1 MFYVFRISV
10 VLLYSLALVPTISAQ
25 DRAAPN
31 EQEIVD
37 QIIKSMDKDADGSIS
52 ESEASADLKL
62 FFANYDKNSDGKIDG
77 AEAVAIAQWLSAND
91 LGKQPKADQSA
102 DIAKQ
107 KALVKQWIL
116 SADKDGDGKVNQKE
130 APPQL
135 AAYFG
140 AFDTNAD
147 KTIDADEAIRIIP
160 YIDPAL
166 AKTAAAKQKNDL
178 QTIDPQTTDSEATS
192 TKLTAEQLIASMDRN
207 GNKSIDS
214 DEAPEELAPYFDA
227 LDSNSDGNID
237 SVEALALLPHIT
249 AEQTSAILAA
259 LKQLP

>member
-25 DRAAPN
+25 DQAAPN

-37 QIIKSMDKDADGSIS
+37 QIMKSMDKDADGNIS

-77 AEAVAIAQWLSAND
+77 AEAVAIAQWLLAND
-91 LGKQPKADQSA
+91 LDEQPKADQSA
-102 DIAKQ
+102 NIAKQ
-107 KALVKQWIL
+107 KALVKQWIV
-116 SADKDGDGKVNQKE
+116 SVDKDGDGKVNQKE

-147 KTIDADEAIRIIP
+147 KTLDADEAIKIIP
-160 YIDPAL
+160 YIDPVL
-166 AKTAAAKQKNDL
+166 AKTAAGKQKND
-178 QTIDPQTTDSEATS
+178 PRTTDSQATS

-227 LDSNSDGNID
+227 LDSNSDGKID
-237 SVEALALLPHIT
+237 AVEALALLPHIT